1 MLLSFQRPSRLAMEG
16 IPPRALAGQPGGSIV
31 DERTLREL
39 YLRPF
44 EMCVANSAPWMVMA
58 AFNRLNGTPCSA
70 NPWLLSTVLTKE
82 WGHRGVVVSDWFGVD
97 DRVAALRAGLH
108 LQMPHGPSA
117 PAVVAAIEEGRLEQ
131 SVLDGLVRDLV
142 ALALKTDAARRPD
155 GAFDATC
162 SPSACPPGR
171 S

>member
-1 MLLSFQRPSRLAMEG
+1 MANENE
-16 IPPRALAGQPGGSIV
+16 RARYTTDSIV

-70 NPWLLSTVLTKE
+70 HPWLLSTVLTKE

-117 PAVVAAIEEGRLEQ
+117 PAVVTAVEEGRLEQ
-131 SVLDGLVRDLV
+131 SVLDRLVRDLV
-142 ALALKTDAARRPD
+142 TLALKTDAARRPD
-155 GAFDATC
+155 GGFDATC